1 MHLTLLSEVILF
13 KAVNI
18 VSNFANEALLFQA
31 VRIVSDII
39 SETILFQDVSIVSDF
54 VNEAILFSIQ
64 SIMCR
69 VSFMSWGYVDNTDI
83 IWFRNEV
90 HFI

>member
-1 MHLTLLSEVILF
+1 MCL
-13 KAVNI
+13 N
-18 VSNFANEALLFQA
+18 ANEALLFQA
-31 VRIVSDII
+31 VRIVSDIISEAILFQDVSIVSDII

-54 VNEAILFSIQ
+54 VSEAILFSIQ
-64 SIMCR
+64 SIMHR